1 MYDIVNA
8 YWDFLNKFSPYLL
21 LGFIIAGF
29 LHGFVNDQFIQKNLL
44 GKKFIN
50 IVKATLIGIPLPLC
64 SCGVI
69 PVAMSLHKKGA
80 SKSATTSFLISTPQ
94 TGIDSIM
101 MTYAMFLPILPMF
114 IILRPIAALIA
125 GLLGGVLVKIF
136 DNDDDNIIEECSHEQ
151 KSFKEM
157 MEYGLITLPQDIAK
171 PLLIGILF
179 ASIIA
184 LKAPSDLFSAYINY
198 GGAGE
203 LIGILLLSIPLYVC
217 ATASIPLAVA
227 LIGKGIISV
236 GGALIFL
243 MAGPVTN
250 IATISTIYKVLG
262 KKLLIIYL
270 FSVTCTALLFGYGI
284 NYYYPNLNATI
295 NWEILMHNHV
305 HNHAGFFPSI
315 CSILILIILLNAV
328 LKPFQKKIKGSDLDT
343 KINVS
348 GMTCNHCKQSVTDVV
363 LAIDNVNN
371 VNIDLDSGD
380 VFISGENIDIEKICQ
395 SIEKIG
401 FKIIKQ

>member
-1 MYDIVNA
+1 MYELFNA

-21 LGFIIAGF
+21 LGFIIAGL

-44 GKKFIN
+44 GKKFTN

-80 SKSATTSFLISTPQ
+80 SKASTTSFLISTPQ

-101 MTYAMFLPILPMF
+101 MTYAMFLPILPIF
-114 IILRPIAALIA
+114 IVIRPIAALIA
-125 GLLGGVLVKIF
+125 GLLGGVLVKF
-136 DNDDDNIIEECSHEQ
+136 FDDDKKNIIEECKHER
-151 KSFKEM
+151 KSFQEM
-157 MEYGLITLPQDIAK
+157 MEYGLITLPQDLAK
-171 PLLIGILF
+171 PLLIGIFF

-184 LKAPSDLFSAYINY
+184 LKAPNELFSTYITY
-198 GGAGE
+198 GGIGE
-203 LIGILLLSIPLYVC
+203 LFSILLLSIPLYVC

-250 IATISTIYKVLG
+250 MATISTIYKVLG
-262 KKLLIIYL
+262 KKLAIIYL
-270 FSVTCTALLFGYGI
+270 FSVTSVAFVFGYGV
-284 NYYYPNLNATI
+284 NHYYPNLNTSI
-295 NWEILMHNHV
+295 NWDLIMHNHM
-305 HNHAGFFPSI
+305 HEHASLLTSI
-315 CSILILIILLNAV
+315 CSLLILLILLNAV
-328 LKPFQKKIKGSDLDT
+328 FKPFQKKVKGSALDT

-348 GMTCNHCKQSVTDVV
+348 GMTCNHCKQSVTDAV
-363 LAIDNVNN
+363 LSVESVDN

-380 VFISGENIDIEKICQ
+380 VFISGDNINIEKIYE

-401 FKIIKQ
+401 FKIIK